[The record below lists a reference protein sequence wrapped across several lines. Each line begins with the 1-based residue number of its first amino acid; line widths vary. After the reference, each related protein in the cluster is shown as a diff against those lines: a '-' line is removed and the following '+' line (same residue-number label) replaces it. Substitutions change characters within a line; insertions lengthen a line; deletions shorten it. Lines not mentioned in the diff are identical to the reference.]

1 MFFISLYKKER
12 GCFFSCLIK
21 TFSVCMLA
29 QTIYDSILSKNL
41 ISMKKFLACLFI
53 LTIFSA
59 FVFFVGWTQVKVPPK
74 SYALVVSKTS
84 GVSDKIVKNGE
95 FSWFWQF
102 LLPTNASLVRF
113 NIEPY
118 FSTTKTFSSK
128 LPSAD
133 FYKSSTDSTP
143 SFAYNFNFSISMTV
157 TPEDFLELYKANKV
171 TDQESLMKFFDSAAD
186 YIIQLAGNYYIK
198 KHEENPNFHPENVR
212 REDLIRA
219 IQSYKE
225 YPELE
230 IITVSLTSC
239 EMPDISLYNQIRN
252 HFDASEYFAG
262 KNPENQKTDNT
273 NTNSGDW
280 NE

>member
-1 MFFISLYKKER
+1 MLFQLTDKNIFF
-12 GCFFSCLIK
+12 FHAF
-21 TFSVCMLA
+21 
-29 QTIYDSILSKNL
+29 QTIYDVILSKKVF
-41 ISMKKFLACLFI
+41 SMKKFFASFIILALFS
-53 LTIFSA
+53 L
-59 FVFFVGWTQVKVPPK
+59 FVFFLGWPTFKVSPK

-118 FSTTKTFSSK
+118 FSASKTFSSK

-133 FYKSSTDSTP
+133 FYKGSADTEP

-157 TPEDFLELYKANKV
+157 TPEDFLELYKAGKV
-171 TDQESLMKFFDSAAD
+171 TGQESLTKLFDSAAD
-186 YIIQLAGNYYIK
+186 YISQLAGNYFIK
-198 KHEENPNFHPENVR
+198 KHEENPSFRPENIR

-230 IITVSLTSC
+230 IITLALTSY
-239 EMPDISLYNQIRN
+239 EMPDINLYNQIRN
-252 HFDASEYFAG
+252 HFAASEYFAD
-262 KNPENQKTDNT
+262 KIPANQDEAAV
-273 NTNSGDW
+273 NTNSTSGEN

>member
-1 MFFISLYKKER
+1 
-12 GCFFSCLIK
+12 
-21 TFSVCMLA
+21 
-29 QTIYDSILSKNL
+29 
-41 ISMKKFLACLFI
+41 MKKFFASFVILAVFSFFI
-53 LTIFSA
+53 FW
-59 FVFFVGWTQVKVPPK
+59 VGWAQVKVPPK

-102 LLPTNASLVRF
+102 LLPTNASLVKF

-133 FYKSSTDSTP
+133 FYKVSTDSAY

-157 TPEDFLELYKANKV
+157 TPEDFLELYRENKV
-171 TDQESLMKFFDSAAD
+171 TDQESLIKFFDSAAD
-186 YIIQLAGNYYIK
+186 YITQLAGNYFIK
-198 KHEENPNFHPENVR
+198 KHEETPNFRPENVR

-230 IITVSLTSC
+230 IITVSLTSY

-252 HFDASEYFAG
+252 HFDASEYFAD
-262 KNPENQKTDNT
+262 KNPENQKSDNT
-273 NTNSGDW
+273 IPNSGEN